1 MAKERPKRLG
11 KKLAAIRKRLELS
24 QNGMVR
30 RLGLRD
36 KLTREEISAYE
47 RGVRQP
53 SLPTLSRYA
62 EIAGIW
68 MDVLVKDDLDLPE
81 KFPSRTKSQG
91 IQRLPKSPAKK
102 SKRQ

>member
-1 MAKERPKRLG
+1 MGKDRPKRLG
-11 KKLAAIRKRLELS
+11 KKLAAIRKALGLS

-30 RLGLRD
+30 RLGLSD

-62 EIAGIW
+62 EVAGVW

-81 KFPSRTKSQG
+81 KLPSRTKSQG
-91 IQRLPKSPAKK
+91 IKRISKPRTKK
-102 SKRQ
+102 R

>member
-1 MAKERPKRLG
+1 MGKERPKRLG
-11 KKLAAIRKRLELS
+11 KKLAAIRKALELS

-30 RLGLRD
+30 RLGLSD

-62 EIAGIW
+62 EVGGVW

-81 KFPSRTKSQG
+81 KLPSKTKSQG
-91 IQRLPKSPAKK
+91 IKRASKSRTKK
-102 SKRQ
+102 S